1 MYLAKRFA
9 SPSLFRLA
17 VVLLSLTLGATGIW
31 AQAATGT
38 VTGVITD
45 EQGAV
50 IPSAEIKLIESSTG
64 SARTIRTNESGR
76 FTIVSVQPGSYNITV
91 AKEGFQTSKA
101 TAQKVDIGDTLTLNL
116 TMKIGQAATTVEV
129 SATAGAELQT
139 LNATIGSTIT
149 NESLQL
155 LPNLGRDASS
165 LAVLQ
170 VGVTL
175 TGNVAGAATD
185 QNKFQLDGGNNSDD
199 MAGGNT
205 TYTPGNGYTGANATG
220 GTPTGVIPTPIES
233 IEEFKIGTTGQT
245 ADFNGAAGSQVQM
258 VTKRGTNQFHGAL
271 YEFYFG
277 SNVGAA
283 NLWRNNHVL
292 VNDPKNPGQKIAT
305 PLPATHRNRYGIA
318 VGGPMTPKFWGG
330 KTFFFF
336 NYEASRF
343 PNVISFERGVP
354 TDLMKLGVLQ
364 LTDTAGKVS
373 QYNLNPFSVQ
383 YQGRTI
389 EPATCGAGACD
400 PRGIGVNPIVRR
412 LWNTLP
418 SPNDSS
424 YTAGNSVTGLVD
436 GVNAQGYLGSLSLPQ
451 RSDFF
456 VGRIDHDFGEK
467 WKFMSSYR
475 YYTFTQ
481 LAATQVDLGG
491 LLPGATQ
498 GQYKSYAP
506 RPVKPSYWTAGLT
519 TTLTSTLTNDFHF
532 SYLRNFWQWSTQ
544 AGPPQFKELGGAV
557 EIGGESLGGGL
568 IPYNVDSQDVRQRFW
583 DGHDYFLS
591 DSMSKLKG
599 NHLFQWGF
607 TYQRNVD
614 LHGRD
619 DNGVGINTSPVFHLA
634 GGSAVNAGAY
644 VLPNGSASSA
654 GTNFPIMYNEIL
666 GLVTQ
671 TQVMY
676 SRSGKD
682 LKLNPLGTAGFDR
695 SIIPSYDGYFTDTWH
710 VRPNVTLSYGLGYNL
725 TKPPLEE
732 AGKQVLMVDTDGK
745 AIDIKSYLG
754 NRQAAALKGQTYNPT
769 IGFATINNVAG
780 GPKYPYETFYGGLS
794 PHASIAWNPK
804 FGTGS
809 WLNRAFGNGQTVI
822 RGGYGRTY
830 GRLNGV
836 DLLLV
841 PLLGPG
847 LLQAVSCVT
856 PTTGGTCAG
865 AGGLTPTT
873 GFRIGTDGNSPIIP
887 SATPT
892 LPQPYFPGTLQNGIR
907 NSTAADGSQLD
918 PKLRPN
924 HSDAFNFTIQRAFSS
939 KMVVEAGYIGRKI
952 YNEFQEINVDPIPWM
967 STLGGQSF
975 AQAWAGVYNQICP
988 GAGPTC
994 PATLTPATITAQPFF
1009 EAALG
1014 GPTSAYCAGSPN
1026 CTAAVVKNQGAN
1038 IRTTNA
1044 YNAWVNLTGQP
1055 GWVLGRTLLAQ
1066 PGTGQQLSGAFDYIN
1081 SYGHGS
1087 YNAAFFSVT
1096 AKDWKGL
1103 TARSNF
1109 TWGRSLGT
1117 GSVVQAS
1124 SSITVPNPYDF
1135 ENFGT
1140 YGTQP
1145 FDVKFTYNMLIL
1157 YQPTFYRSQ
1166 QGVMGKLLGGWAI
1179 APLFTART
1187 GLPQRVSVGGNY
1199 GAFGEIYSGQSSNFE
1214 NAPAKSSYTGEGKAV
1229 YNVPIPTTGGIA
1241 SSGTTGVNLF
1251 ADPLAVYNEFRRPVL
1266 GQDFNS
1272 GGNGPIRGFPF
1283 WNLDATISKDFKIR
1297 ESIGATL
1304 NFQFVNVLNHFTP
1317 ADPTTNIDTPS
1328 TWGVVTNAFTTP
1340 NGANSR
1346 SMEFGLRIRF

>member
-1 MYLAKRFA
+1 MYFAKRFA
-9 SPSLFRLA
+9 SPVIFRL
-17 VVLLSLTLGATGIW
+17 VLLTLCVAIGAAGLW
-31 AQAATGT
+31 GQAATGT

-50 IPSAEIKLIESSTG
+50 IPAADIKVVETNTG
-64 SARTIRTNESGR
+64 SSRSAQTNESGR
-76 FTIVSVQPGSYNITV
+76 FTVVSVSPGSYSITV
-91 AKEGFQTSKA
+91 TKAGFQTSKA
-101 TAQKVDIGDTLTLNL
+101 IAQKVDIGETLTLNL
-116 TMKIGQAATTVEV
+116 SMKVGQAATTIEV

-199 MAGGNT
+199 MAGGNI
-205 TYTPGNGYTGANATG
+205 TYTPGNGYSGTSATG

-233 IEEFKIGTTGQT
+233 IEEFKIGTTGQG

-292 VNDPKNPGQKIAT
+292 IADPKNPTGAKIAT
-305 PLPATHRNRYGIA
+305 PLPATHRNRYGLA

-330 KTFFFF
+330 KTYFFF

-354 TDLMKLGVLQ
+354 TDLMKAGVLQ
-364 LTDTAGKVS
+364 LTDASGKLS
-373 QYNLNPFSVQ
+373 AYNLNPFAVTVNGKS
-383 YQGRTI
+383 YD
-389 EPATCGAGACD
+389 PATCGSGACD
-400 PRGIGVNPIVRR
+400 PRGIGVNPIVRK

-418 SPNDSS
+418 SPNDASF
-424 YTAGNSVTGLVD
+424 TAGSAATGLVD
-436 GVNAQGYLGSLSLPQ
+436 GVNAQGYLGNLSLPQ
-451 RSDFF
+451 ASNFV

-475 YYTFTQ
+475 YYSFKQ
-481 LAATQVDLGG
+481 LAGTQVDLGG
-491 LLPGATQ
+491 LLPGASQ

-506 RPVKPSYWTAGLT
+506 RPVKPSYWVAGLT
-519 TTLTSTLTNDFHF
+519 TTISPTLTNDFHF

-544 AGPPQFKELGGAV
+544 AGPPQFAGLGGAV
-557 EIGGESLGGGL
+557 ELGGESQGGAL
-568 IPYNVDSQDVRQRFW
+568 IPYNVDSQDVRQRYW

-599 NHLFQWGF
+599 NHLFQWGGS
-607 TYQRNVD
+607 YQRNND

-619 DNGVGINTSPVFHLA
+619 DNGVGINTSLVYQVA

-644 VLPNGSASSA
+644 TLPNGAASSA
-654 GTNFPIMYNEIL
+654 AANYPIMYNEIM
-666 GLVTQ
+666 GLVSQ
-671 TQVMY
+671 TQLMY
-676 SRSGKD
+676 SRSGKN
-682 LKLNPLGTAGFDR
+682 LQLNPIGTPGFDQ
-695 SIIPSYDGYFTDTWH
+695 SIIPSYDAFVTDTWH
-710 VRPNVTLSYGLGYNL
+710 VKPNLTLSYGLAYSL
-725 TKPPLEE
+725 TMPPHELN
-732 AGKQVLMVDTDGK
+732 GKQVLMVDAAGNP
-745 AIDIKSYLG
+745 IDIKGYLQ
-754 NRQAAALKGQTYNPT
+754 NRQNLALQGQVYNPT
-769 IGFATINNVAG
+769 IGFETINNVQG
-780 GPKYPYETFYGGLS
+780 GQIKYPYNPFYGGFS
-794 PHASIAWNPK
+794 PHVSLAWNPK
-804 FGTGS
+804 FGGGM
-809 WLNRAFGNGQTVI
+809 LDKIFGNGQTVI
-822 RGGYGRTY
+822 RGGYGRIF

-847 LLQAVSCVT
+847 LLQAVSCVAPT
-856 PTTGGTCAG
+856 PGGTCAG
-865 AGGLTPTT
+865 AGGLNPTT
-873 GFRIGTDGNSPIIP
+873 GFRIGTDGNSPVVP
-887 SATPT
+887 QATAT
-892 LPQPYFPGTLQNGIR
+892 LPQPYFPGTTQNGVL
-907 NSTAADGSQLD
+907 NSTSADGSQLD

-924 HSDAFNFTIQRAFSS
+924 HSDEFNFTIQRALSS
-939 KMVVEAGYIGRKI
+939 KMVIEAGYIGRTIKH
-952 YNEFQEINVDPIPWM
+952 EFQEINIDPIPWM
-967 STLGGQSF
+967 TTLGGQSF
-975 AQAWAGVYNQICP
+975 AQAWAGVYNQICS
-988 GAGPTC
+988 GAGAVC
-994 PATLTPATITAQPFF
+994 TPNTTTVTAQPFF
-1009 EAALG
+1009 EAVMG
-1014 GPTSAYCAGSPN
+1014 GPTSAFCAGSVN
-1026 CTAAVVKNQGAN
+1026 CTAAVVKSQVAN
-1038 IRTTNA
+1038 IKSTNA
-1044 YNAWVNLTGQP
+1044 YNAWVALAQQP
-1055 GWVLGRTLLAQ
+1055 SWTLGRTLLAQ
-1066 PGTGQQLSGAFDYIN
+1066 PGAGQQLSGAFDFIN

-1096 AKDWKGL
+1096 AKDYHGL

-1135 ENFGT
+1135 KNFGT

-1145 FDVKFTYNMLIL
+1145 FDVKFTYSLLML
-1157 YQPTFYRSQ
+1157 YQPPVFKAQ
-1166 QGVMGKLLGGWAI
+1166 HGVIGKALGGWAI
-1179 APLFTART
+1179 APLLTART
-1187 GLPQRVSVGGNY
+1187 GLPQRVSVGSNY
-1199 GAFGEIYSGQSSNFE
+1199 GAFGEIYSGQSSNYE
-1214 NAPAKSSYTGEGKAV
+1214 NAPLRSAFTGTGQAA
-1229 YNVPIPTTGGIA
+1229 YNVPIPAGGVA
-1241 SSGTTGVNLF
+1241 SSGSTGVNLF
-1251 ADPLAVYNEFRRPVL
+1251 SDPLKVYDEFRRPVL
-1266 GQDFNS
+1266 GMDQNS
-1272 GGNGPIRGFPF
+1272 GGAGPIRGFPF

-1328 TWGVVTNAFTTP
+1328 TFGVVTNAFTTP
-1340 NGANSR
+1340 NGAQSR